1 MMDSKKEKKKVTF
14 LFGAGAETGFG
25 LPSGKNFA
33 KDILLLNPTLRAQVK
48 EFFESQG
55 CKEYKNTRLI
65 YAASRSIYY
74 QTICENEDAF
84 RSTFE
89 NMELQPSFPQIYDN
103 YKIYKECT
111 DEKSRKE
118 YAKYSE
124 VFSSMCGKV
133 WKYLS
138 TENTGTERSESNDL
152 GWGEYKRLADFI
164 LNNVRYYAQIDKQ
177 FNALRNPK
185 KKTTEYW
192 TVLNTYAAA
201 FFSVFNKMYILQS
214 DGKKS
219 ICTKEKVIG
228 LINNKMYGLPNTNN
242 YYQAIKNNLE
252 ECDYECVT
260 TNYTPYVERI
270 LGKGAYLHG
279 KLSWFEDSENLAVY
293 DATRQEEV
301 ALICQNFVFPF
312 IFIQSGIKPVV
323 STKQIEELYKAITYL
338 NESDTLVVVGYN
350 FNSDD
355 NHINSMIADW
365 LREENERQLVFFK
378 YVGGSDED
386 KIKTEKELKVDLINR
401 CQWLFGVQAQVSV
414 IKLHNVDDFE
424 NYIKGAFA
432 AREDSRKTKDEIMA
446 NIASV

>member
-1 MMDSKKEKKKVTF
+1 MMDSKKGRKKITF

-89 NMELQPSFPQIYDN
+89 NMELQTSFPQIYDD
-103 YKIYKECT
+103 YKKYKGCT
-111 DEKSRKE
+111 DEKNKKE
-118 YAKYSE
+118 YAAYNE
-124 VFSSMCGKV
+124 NFANMCKEV

-138 TENTGTERSESNDL
+138 TENTGTESSESNEL
-152 GWGEYKRLADFI
+152 GRGEYKRLADFI

-185 KKTTEYW
+185 QKTTEYW
-192 TVLNTYAAA
+192 TVLNTYTAA
-201 FFSVFNKMYILQS
+201 FFSIFNKMYILQS
-214 DGKKS
+214 AGEKP

-228 LINNKMYGLPNTNN
+228 LISGKMYELPNTNN

-252 ECDYECVT
+252 KCDYECIT
-260 TNYTPYVERI
+260 TNYTPYVEDI
-270 LGKGAYLHG
+270 FEKGVYLHG

-293 DATRQEEV
+293 DAMRQEEA
-301 ALICQNFVFPF
+301 ALIL
-312 IFIQSGIKPVV
+312 I
-323 STKQIEELYKAITYL
+323 L
-338 NESDTLVVVGYN
+338 N
-350 FNSDD
+350 
-355 NHINSMIADW
+355 
-365 LREENERQLVFFK
+365 
-378 YVGGSDED
+378 
-386 KIKTEKELKVDLINR
+386 
-401 CQWLFGVQAQVSV
+401 
-414 IKLHNVDDFE
+414 
-424 NYIKGAFA
+424 
-432 AREDSRKTKDEIMA
+432 
-446 NIASV
+446 

>member
-1 MMDSKKEKKKVTF
+1 MMDSKKGRKKITF

-89 NMELQPSFPQIYDN
+89 NMELQTSFPQIYDD
-103 YKIYKECT
+103 YKKYKGCT
-111 DEKSRKE
+111 DEKNKKE
-118 YAKYSE
+118 YAAYNE
-124 VFSSMCGKV
+124 NFANMCKEV

-138 TENTGTERSESNDL
+138 TENTGTESSESNEL
-152 GWGEYKRLADFI
+152 GRGEYKRLADFI

-185 KKTTEYW
+185 QKTTEYW
-192 TVLNTYAAA
+192 TVLNTYTAA
-201 FFSVFNKMYILQS
+201 FFSIFNKMYILQS
-214 DGKKS
+214 AGEKP

-228 LINNKMYGLPNTNN
+228 LISGKMYELPNTNN

-252 ECDYECVT
+252 KCDYECIT
-260 TNYTPYVERI
+260 TNYTPYVEDI
-270 LGKGAYLHG
+270 FEKGVYLHG

-293 DATRQEEV
+293 DAMRQEEA
-301 ALICQNFVFPF
+301 ALIRQNFVFPF

-323 STKQIEELYKAITYL
+323 SKKQIEELYKAITYL

-355 NHINSMIADW
+355 NHINSIIADW

-378 YVGGSDED
+378 YIGVSDDE
-386 KIKTEKELKVDLINR
+386 IKTEKELKMNLINR
-401 CQWLFGVQAQVSV
+401 CQWLSGVQAQVSV
-414 IKLHNVDDFE
+414 IKLHDVSDFE
-424 NYIKGAFA
+424 NYIKGTFA
-432 AREDSRKTKDEIMA
+432 TREDSRKTKDEIMPDTV
-446 NIASV
+446 SV